1 MAQRNKGSIPLPG
14 ELNIPEIEVA
24 GDPETAPSAEASEQE
39 PVDVPLVYVGPDYN
53 VGIAIYGM
61 RARLIRPANFTQQEI
76 AAFLARHPD
85 KAHWWAPAAP

>member
-1 MAQRNKGSIPLPG
+1 MAQKNKGSIPQPD
-14 ELNIPEIEVA
+14 ELNIQEIEV
-24 GDPETAPSAEASEQE
+24 TAQKTPSAEATEQE
-39 PVDVPLVYVGPDYN
+39 PADLPLVYVGPDYN

-76 AAFLARHPD
+76 ADFLARHPD